1 VLEVEPKLIDEYV
14 RTGALRIISR
24 PLLQSGYNSL
34 RAAHAT
40 ACAGDQQQYFAM
52 RTLIYANIG
61 MLYTAQ
67 DIDIA
72 LSDLAGQITLDRTT
86 FDSCMTSNR
95 HEQLLYE
102 GFARA
107 KNDGVQ
113 TRPVFDINDTR
124 IIGGRSYADFV
135 TVITAL
141 QP

>member
-1 VLEVEPKLIDEYV
+1 VLEVEPQLIDTYV
-14 RTGALRIISR
+14 RTGNLRIISR
-24 PLLQSGYNSL
+24 PLLQSGPNSL

-40 ACAGDQQQYFAM
+40 ACAGEQQQYFAM

-61 MLYTAQ
+61 MLYTAP
-67 DIDIA
+67 DINIA
-72 LSDLAGQITLDRTT
+72 LSELASQSTLDRAA
-86 FDSCMTSNR
+86 FADCMNSNR
-95 HEQLLYE
+95 HEQALYE

-107 KNDGVQ
+107 KNDGIQ

-135 TVITAL
+135 NIIASL

>member
-1 VLEVEPKLIDEYV
+1 MLEVEPKLIDEYV

-72 LSDLAGQITLDRTT
+72 LSDLAGQITLDLTT

-102 GFARA
+102 GFARS